1 MFYFAVMNEGIGVL
15 QNLINQIYPISAEA
29 MKEMCSIWMPFH
41 AGRKE
46 LITRAGETERYI
58 YVVLDGVQRVYY
70 SDDQDRE
77 ATILFTYSPSF
88 GGVLDSFLLQTPSR
102 YHYEALTPSHFLR
115 TTHQQFN
122 MVRNRHHSAEGLVS
136 KGLAGVISGLEERLV
151 EIQCFNS
158 EDKLRSLLKRSPHI
172 LQLVPHKYLASY
184 LGIDATNFSKLI
196 SKILRD

>member
-1 MFYFAVMNEGIGVL
+1 MFYFGVMNEGIAVL
-15 QNLINQIYPISAEA
+15 KNLINQIYPISAEA
-29 MKEMCSIWMPFH
+29 MEEMCSIWAPFH

-46 LITRAGETERYI
+46 LISRSGETERYL

-70 SDDQDRE
+70 SDEQDRE

-115 TTHQQFN
+115 TTHQQFS

-184 LGIDATNFSKLI
+184 LGIDPTNFSKLMGRVM
-196 SKILRD
+196 RD